1 MGYDIVRF
9 GPSDIEA
16 LFDLQTRSDISEYGE
31 PDSELSDLQHEWAKI
46 NLEQD
51 AWVVRGDPGKILAY
65 GAIVLY
71 QNDFRFDVYVDP
83 KQRQILDLPPICFLA
98 AKREPRAWP
107 QRNSSQV
114 GPSWRMSTW
123 IKSAYSWAPGSN
135 L

>member
-1 MGYDIVRF
+1 MGYDIVRP

-83 KQRQILDLPPICFLA
+83 KQADPGLA
-98 AKREPRAWP
+98 ANLLSRCEARA
-107 QRNSSQV
+107 
-114 GPSWRMSTW
+114 
-123 IKSAYSWAPGSN
+123 KSLAAEE
-135 L
+135 